1 MLTDAERRLIQK
13 YYLLPKLGR
22 KGFGIILALSA
33 EWLFLNMLDDLVFHN
48 PQPPYLAGWVV
59 YLALM
64 VVLTVF
70 CCYAYLSS
78 VYGMRK
84 PAWKTIERKRA
95 AARKQAREQAKAA
108 ADEDGASRAALTA
121 AAGVAAAGRALA
133 DGVLDAADI
142 ASASYSAAGVAR
154 YAEATAGIS
163 RDAARVAHDLGI
175 ELPNPKR
182 VSMLILLGVLAILAL
197 TYGVHYLGRMGA
209 MGEDQQ
215 RAAATLSS
223 IERTFETE
231 GFYVVGAGSAEEHD
245 ANGYSIYGNL
255 FEMGDDGTRVGLRV
269 DNEGVVY
276 EVSYTLDINPELS
289 LEENLAKAED
299 DLARLQAAVAKLD
312 VPFEQ
317 PGLAAQIALPEAFK
331 DAFLAGTLY
340 EDIFFNPDDLGSI
353 DGAYMWCTFDARSEE
368 NVRDGMWPSIWLNLE
383 TDW

>member
-1 MLTDAERRLIQK
+1 
-13 YYLLPKLGR
+13 
-22 KGFGIILALSA
+22 
-33 EWLFLNMLDDLVFHN
+33 
-48 PQPPYLAGWVV
+48 
-59 YLALM
+59 
-64 VVLTVF
+64 
-70 CCYAYLSS
+70 
-78 VYGMRK
+78 
-84 PAWKTIERKRA
+84 
-95 AARKQAREQAKAA
+95 
-108 ADEDGASRAALTA
+108 
-121 AAGVAAAGRALA
+121 
-133 DGVLDAADI
+133 
-142 ASASYSAAGVAR
+142 
-154 YAEATAGIS
+154 
-163 RDAARVAHDLGI
+163 
-175 ELPNPKR
+175 
-182 VSMLILLGVLAILAL
+182 MLILLGVLAILAL

-231 GFYVVGAGSAEEHD
+231 GFYVVGAGSAEKHD

-331 DAFLAGTLY
+331 DAFLVGTLY

-368 NVRDGMWPSIWLNLE
+368 NVRDGMWPSIWLSLE

>member
-1 MLTDAERRLIQK
+1 MLTEAEQRLIRK
-13 YYLLPKLGR
+13 YYLLPQLGR
-22 KGFGIILALSA
+22 KGIFAILALSA
-33 EWLFLNMLDDLVFHN
+33 ECIVLNMLDDLVFHN
-48 PQPPYLAGWVV
+48 PQPPYLAGWIA
-59 YLALM
+59 YFAL
-64 VVLTVF
+64 VIALTVF
-70 CCYAYLSS
+70 CCYAYLSAA
-78 VYGMRK
+78 YGMRK

-95 AARKQAREQAKAA
+95 AARKQVREQAKAA
-108 ADEDGASRAALTA
+108 SDEEGTSRAALTA
-121 AAGVAAAGRALA
+121 AAGVAAAGRVLA
-133 DGVLDAADI
+133 DGVLDAADV
-142 ASASYSAAGVAR
+142 ASASYSATGVAR

-163 RDAARVAHDLGI
+163 RDAARAAHDLGV

-182 VSMLILLGVLAILAL
+182 VSALILLGVLAVLAL
-197 TYGVHYLGRMGA
+197 TYGVHFLGRMGA

-215 RAAATLSS
+215 RAASTLSS
-223 IERTFETE
+223 IERTFEDE

-245 ANGYSIYGNL
+245 PDGYSIYGNL
-255 FEMGDDGTRVGLRV
+255 IEMGDDGTRVGLRV

-368 NVRDGMWPSIWLNLE
+368 NVRDGMWPSIWLSLE

>member
-48 PQPPYLAGWVV
+48 PQPPYLAGWVA
-59 YLALM
+59 YFAL
-64 VVLTVF
+64 VIALTVF
-70 CCYAYLSS
+70 CCYAYLSA

-95 AARKQAREQAKAA
+95 AARKQAREQTKAA

-121 AAGVAAAGRALA
+121 AAGVAAAGRVIV
-133 DGVLDAADI
+133 DGALDAADI
-142 ASASYSAAGVAR
+142 ASASYSATGVAR

-163 RDAARVAHDLGI
+163 RDAARTARDLGV

-182 VSMLILLGVLAILAL
+182 VSALILLGVLAVLAL
-197 TYGVHYLGRMGA
+197 TYGVHFLGRMGA
-209 MGEDQQ
+209 MGEGRQQ
-215 RAAATLSS
+215 AAATLSS
-223 IERTFETE
+223 IERTFEGE
-231 GFYVVGAGSAEEHD
+231 GLYVTGADSAEEHD
-245 ANGYSIYGNL
+245 PDGYTIYGNL
-255 FEMGDDGTRVGLRV
+255 FEMGDDGTRVGLHV

-289 LEENLAKAED
+289 LEENLTKAED

-312 VPFEQ
+312 VSFEQ

-331 DAFLAGTLY
+331 TAFLAGTMY
-340 EDIFFNPDDLGSI
+340 EDIFFNPDDLDSV
-353 DGAYMWCTFDARSEE
+353 DGAYIWCTFDTQSEE
-368 NVRDGMWPSIWLNLE
+368 DWIDGMWPSIWLRLE
-383 TDW
+383 TNW